1 MAAHRP
7 PLHLIPFALALC
19 ALPRV
24 PGPAAAAS
32 PELIPRSL
40 LFGDPE
46 RSEPA
51 ISPDGRLLAYLA
63 PSPDGV
69 SNIWVRP
76 VERDAPTMVTD
87 DRRRGIYT
95 FRWAEDGRHL
105 LYIQDQE
112 GDENWH
118 LYASDLASGEVR
130 DLTPYPG
137 VSVQDVMTGRNRPGE
152 VLVSMNRRDP
162 TVLDL
167 VRIRL
172 ADGAAET
179 AAENPG
185 DVTEWAVDREFRV
198 RAAVALDPET
208 SDTVI
213 RVRSAPGDPWRDVAR
228 WPFTEA
234 GSVLYKKILGFT
246 ADGAGL
252 YVQTFMG
259 GDMSRL
265 VVLDAATG
273 REVREVAS
281 DGRSD
286 VWNIWWIPQVMLDP
300 ATGAPQAVGF
310 DYLVPEW
317 RVLDPAVAPDFEALR
332 KLSPGAFTVGSRD
345 RADDRWVV
353 KTWSDTVPPAWYLY
367 DRTTHRTSLLFESA
381 AGLNA
386 YPMAPMKPI
395 TFTSRDGL
403 LIPGYLTL
411 PLGVEPANLPM
422 VLYVHGGP
430 WARDDWEFRADVQHL
445 ANRGYAVLQVNFR
458 GSTGYGK
465 SYLNASTGQWGV
477 GGMQHDLTDAVGWA
491 VERGIADPARVA
503 IMGGSYGGYA
513 TLAGITFTPDL
524 YVCAVDVVGPSN
536 VATLFKS
543 MPPYWKVRRTR
554 WKLRVGDAENDPEL
568 NRRISPFYHVDAIR
582 APLLIGHGAND
593 PRVTLPESETIVAA
607 MRKHKLPVTFIVYPD
622 EGHGFARPENNLD
635 FSGRVEEFLGRYL
648 GGRVEPWKAVPGSTA
663 EVR

>member
-1 MAAHRP
+1 MSARRSP
-7 PLHLIPFALALC
+7 YCMVPFVLALC
-19 ALPRV
+19 ALPGIPR
-24 PGPAAAAS
+24 PTEAAA
-32 PELIPRSL
+32 PELIPREY
-40 LFGDPE
+40 LFENPE

-51 ISPDGRLLAYLA
+51 LSPDGRSLAYLA

-76 VERDAPTMVTD
+76 VERDRPKMVTE
-87 DRRRGIYT
+87 DRHRGIYT
-95 FRWAEDGRHL
+95 FHWAEDGTYL
-105 LYIQDQE
+105 LYIQDQA

-118 LYASDLASGEVR
+118 LYASDVASGEVR

-137 VSVQDVMTGRNRPGE
+137 VSVPNLITDRNHPGE

-162 TVLDL
+162 SAFDL

-172 ADGAAET
+172 ADGATEM

-185 DVTEWAVDREFRV
+185 DVTEWAVDRDFRV
-198 RAAVALDPET
+198 RAAVALDAGT
-208 SDTVI
+208 SDTII
-213 RVRSAPGDPWRDVAR
+213 RVRTAPGEPWRDVAR
-228 WPFTEA
+228 WPFVES
-234 GSVLYKKILGFT
+234 GSVLYRKILGFT
-246 ADGAGL
+246 ADGTGL
-252 YVQTFMG
+252 YMQTYMG
-259 GDMSRL
+259 GDMSRI

-281 DGRSD
+281 DPRSD
-286 VWNIWWIPQVMLDP
+286 VWNIEWQPEVVLDP

-317 RVLDPAVAPDFEALR
+317 RVLDPAVEPDFEALR
-332 KLSPGAFTVGSRD
+332 KLSPGAFLIGSRD
-345 RADDRWVV
+345 RDDRRWVV

-367 DRTTHRTSLLFESA
+367 DRTTRKASLLFGSMPEL
-381 AGLNA
+381 AG
-386 YPMAPMKPI
+386 YVTAPMKPV

-403 LIPGYLTL
+403 VIPAYLTL
-411 PLGVEPANLPM
+411 PPGVKPEKLPM

-430 WARDDWEFRADVQHL
+430 WYRDDWDFRPDVQHL

-465 SYLNASTGQWGV
+465 AYLNASTRQWGV
-477 GGMQHDLTDAVGWA
+477 GGMQNDLTDAVRWA
-491 VERGIADPARVA
+491 VDRGIADPARVA

-524 YVCAVDVVGPSN
+524 YVCAVDIVGPSN
-536 VATLFKS
+536 VATLFDS

-554 WKLRVGDAENDPEL
+554 WKLRVGDAENDKEF

-607 MRKHKLPVTFIVYPD
+607 MRKHKLPVTFVVYPD

-635 FSGRVEEFLGRYL
+635 FGGRVEEFLGRYL
-648 GGRVEPWKAVPGSTA
+648 GGRVEPWKAIPGSSA